1 MSSNLSAE
9 VAIVGAGL
17 VGLAAAVAFA
27 HQGKRVV
34 LLDAKKPQ
42 VKSAVKLKKA
52 WDERVYAL
60 TPESESWLKSIGVWA
75 FVDVSRVSPIHAMHI
90 VDDVN
95 EQNLILRAEDANLP
109 KLGVIVENQNLI
121 HALNQQISALDVT
134 VITEATCQ
142 TLNNS
147 QQDIVLGLE
156 DGRQVA
162 AKLMVA
168 ADGVNSWVRN
178 QANIGITRKD
188 FYQTAVVANFKTEK
202 PHGGVARQW
211 FAPHDVL
218 ALLPLPDNT
227 VSIVWSVST
236 EKAAQLLNSE
246 QLAQS
251 VLAKTK
257 GELGDLK
264 LVGKTQSFALNQQ
277 TATQFIAERIVLVGD
292 AAHQIHP
299 MAGQGMNLG
308 LRDVRQLQAVLTNT
322 HAMQDIGETAF
333 LRNYERARQADVATM
348 NTLTTGLD
356 ALFASESE
364 VLKNMTGWGL
374 KQLNRQTILKKLLIQ
389 QAA

>member
-27 HQGKRVV
+27 QQDKSVV

-42 VKSAVKLKKA
+42 VKSVVKLKKA

-178 QANIGITRKD
+178 PAFGIRQLTSVDLPMPDCPSSR
-188 FYQTAVVANFKTEK
+188 VVRPASQGASRATV
-202 PHGGVARQW
+202 PCGS
-211 FAPHDVL
+211 VL
-218 ALLPLPDNT
+218 ALH
-227 VSIVWSVST
+227 S
-236 EKAAQLLNSE
+236 
-246 QLAQS
+246 
-251 VLAKTK
+251 KT
-257 GELGDLK
+257 
-264 LVGKTQSFALNQQ
+264 S
-277 TATQFIAERIVLVGD
+277 
-292 AAHQIHP
+292 
-299 MAGQGMNLG
+299 
-308 LRDVRQLQAVLTNT
+308 
-322 HAMQDIGETAF
+322 
-333 LRNYERARQADVATM
+333 
-348 NTLTTGLD
+348 
-356 ALFASESE
+356 
-364 VLKNMTGWGL
+364 
-374 KQLNRQTILKKLLIQ
+374 
-389 QAA
+389 

>member
-27 HQGKRVV
+27 QQGRSVV

-42 VKSAVKLKKA
+42 VKSVVKLKKA

-60 TPESESWLKSIGVWA
+60 TPESESWLKNIGVWA
-75 FVDVSRVSPIHAMHI
+75 FVDVRRVSPIHVMHI

-95 EQNLILRAEDANLP
+95 EQELILRAEDANLP
-109 KLGVIVENQNLI
+109 KLGVIVENQNLM
-121 HALNQQISALDVT
+121 HALNQQLKALDVT

-147 QQDIVLGLE
+147 QHDIVLGLE
-156 DGRQVA
+156 DGRQLA

-168 ADGVNSWVRN
+168 ADGASSWVRS
-178 QANIGITRKD
+178 QANVSAAKKD
-188 FYQTAVVANFKTEK
+188 FYQTAIVANFKAEK
-202 PHGGVARQW
+202 PHGGEARQW

-218 ALLPLPDNT
+218 ALLPLPDNM

-236 EKAAQLLNSE
+236 EKAAQLLNGE
-246 QLAQS
+246 QLAQR

-257 GELGDLK
+257 GELGGLK
-264 LVGKTQSFALNQQ
+264 LVGKPQSFALNQL
-277 TATQFIAERIVLVGD
+277 TATQLIAERIVLVGD

-308 LRDVRQLQAVLTNT
+308 LRDVMQLQAMLTNT
-322 HAMQDIGETAF
+322 HAMQDIGEAVF
-333 LRNYERARQADVATM
+333 LRNYERARRADIATM
-348 NTLTTGLD
+348 NTLTSGLD

-374 KQLNRQTILKKLLIQ
+374 KQLNRQAILKKLLIQ